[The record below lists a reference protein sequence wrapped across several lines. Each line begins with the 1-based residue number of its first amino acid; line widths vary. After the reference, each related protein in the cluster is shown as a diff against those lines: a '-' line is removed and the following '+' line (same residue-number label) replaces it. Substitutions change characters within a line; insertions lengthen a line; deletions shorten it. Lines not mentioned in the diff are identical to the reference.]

1 MICEINSTILQK
13 QFNVYNTVLDNLDM
27 ENGTKQHQTTA
38 CWEHRIRQRCMEE
51 ERQCQGWAAEAAE
64 DTGGQAVED
73 TEAEAVED
81 KVAQSEEGIL
91 AELVEDRFAEEVEGG
106 YLSCSLN
113 LNRS

>member
-1 MICEINSTILQK
+1 M
-13 QFNVYNTVLDNLDM
+13 
-27 ENGTKQHQTTA
+27 
-38 CWEHRIRQRCMEE
+38 
-51 ERQCQGWAAEAAE
+51 E
-64 DTGGQAVED
+64 DTGGQAEED

-91 AELVEDRFAEEVEGG
+91 AEVVEDRFAEEVEGG

>member
-1 MICEINSTILQK
+1 M
-13 QFNVYNTVLDNLDM
+13 
-27 ENGTKQHQTTA
+27 
-38 CWEHRIRQRCMEE
+38 
-51 ERQCQGWAAEAAE
+51 
-64 DTGGQAVED
+64 ED

-91 AELVEDRFAEEVEGG
+91 AEVVEDRFAEEVEGG

>member
-1 MICEINSTILQK
+1 
-13 QFNVYNTVLDNLDM
+13 
-27 ENGTKQHQTTA
+27 
-38 CWEHRIRQRCMEE
+38 MEE
-51 ERQCQGWAAEAAE
+51 ERQCQGWAAEVVE
-64 DTGGQAVED
+64 GTGGQAEED
-73 TEAEAVED
+73 TEAEAVD